1 MRRLL
6 LLSFLTFLSA
16 SQVSAYKKQSI
27 DINVNGKQRNMV
39 VFTPTK
45 FPAKSPLFI
54 VTHGMNQDPEYQYGS
69 DKMYEMI
76 DTAKFV
82 IAYLRSDG
90 NTWDTGGTK
99 DQNFVIKTIDE
110 MATRFD
116 IDKERV
122 YWSGFS
128 MGSMLIHHCIGAM
141 QDKIAAFAPTSG
153 IQFSEQPWNNCKKP
167 VNLLECIAYG
177 DDVFGYEQYGIH
189 DYIQNYAKHDKHTTY
204 SKTTGYKPISSSW
217 YNGDLEK
224 WTGGANG
231 GEVWLYSYN
240 NGGHWPM
247 DLNRHLIWNFC
258 KRFSL
263 NMPKARITQPAG
275 ETTHLYL
282 APQGE
287 VHFPD
292 ITVKATAKATNA
304 KVVRVDF
311 YDGKKFIDSLKASPY
326 EVTLTAPASG
336 KHNLRVEVTDDK
348 GKTATASCLVNYA
361 TTQLSY
367 NLFQNNRVEGAV
379 PPSWYASNGSTKRI
393 GGGLPYADG
402 PRILH
407 FTNSTK
413 AFEYGL
419 LVQNGTTREKA
430 AWAKFGVKT
439 ARSTLTLHAGHYVIR
454 YKVCNWNQ
462 PSFTPVTLAIE
473 NVDGLEVASKT
484 VTPTVNIGGNTGNK
498 FSGVQQQTLEFDITE
513 NGDYVIVFYTDAA
526 RNADFV
532 LGSINIQASSYVPT
546 GITEQPADATR
557 RPSAVYD
564 LSGRKLSAEQLKRGL
579 YIIDG
584 RKTVIR

>member
-1 MRRLL
+1 MQ
-6 LLSFLTFLSA
+6 TF
-16 SQVSAYKKQSI
+16 AYKKQSVNI
-27 DINVNGKQRNMV
+27 TVNGKQRNMV
-39 VFTPTK
+39 VFTPNTL
-45 FPAKSPLFI
+45 PAKSPLFI

-82 IAYLRSDG
+82 ITYLRSDG
-90 NTWDTGGTK
+90 NTWDIGGTN

-110 MATRFD
+110 MATRYD

-128 MGSMLIHHCIGAM
+128 MGSMLIHHCIAAM
-141 QDKIAAFAPTSG
+141 QTKVAAFAPTSG

-189 DYIQNYAKHDKHTTY
+189 DYIQNYAKHDKHTSY

-224 WTGGANG
+224 WTGGPNG

-263 NMPKARITQPAG
+263 NMPTVRITQPAG
-275 ETTHLYL
+275 ETTCLCM

-287 VHFPD
+287 GKFPD
-292 ITVKATAKATNA
+292 ITIKATAKATNA
-304 KVVRVDF
+304 KVARVDF
-311 YDGKKFIDSLKASPY
+311 YDGKKFIDSLKASPF
-326 EVTLTAPASG
+326 EATVTEPASG

-348 GKTATASCLVNYA
+348 GKTATASCLVNYVK
-361 TTQLSY
+361 TQNSY
-367 NLFQNNRVEGAV
+367 NLLQNNKVEGAI
-379 PPSWYASNGSTKRI
+379 PQNWYVSNGSTKRV
-393 GGGLPYADG
+393 GGGMPYADG
-402 PRILH
+402 CRILH
-407 FTNSTK
+407 FTNSTR

-419 LVQNGTTREKA
+419 LVQNATTREKA
-430 AWAKFGVKT
+430 AFAKFGT
-439 ARSTLTLHAGHYVIR
+439 SQGRSILSLYPGHYVIK

-462 PSFTPVTLAIE
+462 PEFTPVTVAIE
-473 NVDGLEVASKT
+473 DSEGLEVASET
-484 VTPTVNIGGNTGNK
+484 VTPTVNIGNKTGNK
-498 FSGVQQQTLEFDITE
+498 FTGVQQQAFEFDIAET
-513 NGDYVIVFYTDAA
+513 GDYVVAFYTGGT

-532 LGSINIQASSYVPT
+532 LGQLTIIPSSFVST
-546 GITEQPADATR
+546 GIKENVNVNENPKRGTF
-557 RPSAVYD
+557 D
-564 LSGRKLSAEQLKRGL
+564 LSGRRLSADQLKRGI

-584 RKTVIR
+584 RKTVVR